1 MNQHPDPW
9 LPTSASAIAT
19 ADTAA
24 PGTDTDAH
32 NLALNQGA
40 ATTTPL
46 MQRLPQ
52 LLRMAGATALLVAMY
67 SFLVQGWQDGNDL
80 LRYAMLLGHS
90 LLLCGVGLASG
101 HWLQEAKGARLLVT
115 LALTSVPAN
124 FAILG
129 AFVYSAFGP
138 QTSLSHPDYAL
149 WQLDSRGATVTTVTL
164 AVAALIPVMLLG
176 FRTLARTLSTRLSVM
191 FIVSNAL
198 LLIPLRDPVYMAAL
212 TLPLALL
219 MLLSNEKTQQ
229 QSLAARTPDGLIA
242 RALLYLPL
250 VVLAGRSLWFY
261 DTDSFL
267 FTSSLS
273 ILFLAMRQISLLL
286 PGQSMV
292 RGLLEVCSGLLSPM
306 IGVGSA
312 LLLDGILTES
322 LLLQLAGLISAALL
336 YEVSHRA
343 QMAPGLYRLMAML
356 MLSLGL
362 IVNFILFE
370 GLATSLTSLA
380 IGLVMALIG
389 RHYRQLALFGTGLV
403 LAAVSLI
410 YQLYQMLQVFDL
422 SGWISLAVLGMLA
435 IVIASVLESGGGR
448 IRPRLL
454 RVRRY
459 FARWEL

>member
-9 LPTSASAIAT
+9 L
-19 ADTAA
+19 
-24 PGTDTDAH
+24 
-32 NLALNQGA
+32 
-40 ATTTPL
+40 ATTIPDSTTSSGDDNLSTRQELASNTPL

-80 LRYAMLLGHS
+80 LRYSMLLGHS

-149 WQLDSRGATVTTVTL
+149 WQLDSQGATVTTVIL

-176 FRTLARTLSTRLSVM
+176 FRTLARVLSTRLSVM
-191 FIVSNAL
+191 FMLSNAM
-198 LLIPLRDPVYMAAL
+198 LLIPLRDPEYMAAL
-212 TLPLALL
+212 SLPLALL
-219 MLLSNEKTQQ
+219 MLLNNEKTQQ
-229 QSLAARTPDGLIA
+229 QSLAARTPDGLVA

-250 VVLAGRSLWFY
+250 VVLTGRSLWFY
-261 DTDSFL
+261 DTDAFL
-267 FTSSLS
+267 FTSSLV
-273 ILFLAMRQISLLL
+273 ILFLAARQLSLLL
-286 PGQSMV
+286 PGQSIT
-292 RGLLEVCSGLLSPM
+292 RGLLEVCGGLLTPM

-312 LLLDGILTES
+312 ILLDGILTES
-322 LLLQLAGLISAALL
+322 LLLQLAALISAALL

-343 QMAPGLYRLMAML
+343 LMAPGLYRLMAML

-370 GLATSLTSLA
+370 GLATALTSLA
-380 IGLVMALIG
+380 IGLVLALIG
-389 RHYRQLALFGTGLV
+389 RHYRQLALFSTGLV

-410 YQLYQMLQVFDL
+410 YQLYRMLQVFDL

-435 IVIASVLESGGGR
+435 IVIGSVLDSGGGR

-454 RVRRY
+454 LLRRH
-459 FARWEL
+459 FAHWEL

>member
-9 LPTSASAIAT
+9 LP
-19 ADTAA
+19 
-24 PGTDTDAH
+24 
-32 NLALNQGA
+32 A
-40 ATTTPL
+40 ATPAMAMSDSATGSDNADSNPGPITATPL

-90 LLLCGVGLASG
+90 LLLCGVGLVSG

-138 QTSLSHPDYAL
+138 QRSLSQPDYAL
-149 WQLDSRGATVTTVTL
+149 WQLDSPTATVLTVAL

-176 FRTLARTLSTRLSVM
+176 FRTLARVLSTHLSIM
-191 FIVSNAL
+191 FMLSNAL
-198 LLIPLRDPVYMAAL
+198 LLIPLRDPLYLSAL
-212 TLPLALL
+212 SLPLALL
-219 MLLSNEKTQQ
+219 MLLNNEKTQQ
-229 QSLAARTPDGLIA
+229 QSIAARTPDGLIA

-250 VVLAGRSLWFY
+250 VVLVGRSLWFY
-261 DTDSFL
+261 DTDAFL
-267 FTSSLS
+267 FSSSLV
-273 ILFLAMRQISLLL
+273 ILFLAARQISLRL
-286 PGQSMV
+286 PGQSIM
-292 RGLLEVCSGLLSPM
+292 RGLLEVCSGLLTPM
-306 IGVGSA
+306 IGVGSV
-312 LLLDGILTES
+312 LLLEGILTES
-322 LLLQLAGLISAALL
+322 LMLQLAALISAALL

-343 QMAPGLYRLMAML
+343 QMAPALYRLMAML

-362 IVNFILFE
+362 IVNFVLFE

-380 IGLVMALIG
+380 IGLILALIG

-410 YQLYQMLQVFDL
+410 YQLYQMMQVFDL

-454 RVRRY
+454 LLRRR
-459 FARWEL
+459 FASWEV